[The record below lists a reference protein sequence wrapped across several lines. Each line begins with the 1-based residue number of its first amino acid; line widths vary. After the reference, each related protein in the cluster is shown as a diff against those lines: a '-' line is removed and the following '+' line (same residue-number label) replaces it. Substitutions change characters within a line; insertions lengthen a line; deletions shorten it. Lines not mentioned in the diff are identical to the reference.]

1 MIVLVV
7 AVGVVLAEDSVCWVL
22 VRPHAMALGV
32 PVVWVPV
39 VWVPVVWVPVV
50 WVPVDRGRVYT
61 LGSCAP
67 YLPTISLS
75 AALVALMFSL
85 LFVLNGMD
93 WVAATHCSLM
103 ERRVFSAWSAV

>member
-7 AVGVVLAEDSVCWVL
+7 AVGVGVVLAEDSVCWVL
-22 VRPHAMALGV
+22 VRPHAMALG
-32 PVVWVPV
+32 
-39 VWVPVVWVPVV
+39 VPVVWVPVV